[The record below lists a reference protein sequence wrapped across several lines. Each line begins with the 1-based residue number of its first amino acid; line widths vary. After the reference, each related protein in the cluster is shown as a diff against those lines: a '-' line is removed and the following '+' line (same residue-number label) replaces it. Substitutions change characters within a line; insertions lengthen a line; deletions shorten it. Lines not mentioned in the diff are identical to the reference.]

1 MIVAVKN
8 NNKKRT
14 FIKILSTL
22 VVIGMFVIY
31 YNYMSNEFNE
41 KNSDTSVEAVK
52 VEEQDKKSKLERLV
66 YREIE
71 TAVDLIG
78 QRNVQKIKLVSNKVL
93 IIADMDTNLDAL
105 KVRYGTMA
113 LIKKDIKD
121 IKIAIDLQKVIE
133 SKLNE

>member
-8 NNKKRT
+8 NNKKRF
-14 FIKILSTL
+14 FIKILSIL

-41 KNSDTSVEAVK
+41 KDSEASVEAVK

>member
-8 NNKKRT
+8 NNKKRI
-14 FIKILSTL
+14 FIKVLSILI
-22 VVIGMFVIY
+22 VIGMFVIY

-52 VEEQDKKSKLERLV
+52 VEEQEKKSKLERLV

-93 IIADMDTNLDAL
+93 IIADLDTNLDAL

-121 IKIAIDLQKVIE
+121 TKIAIDLQKVIE